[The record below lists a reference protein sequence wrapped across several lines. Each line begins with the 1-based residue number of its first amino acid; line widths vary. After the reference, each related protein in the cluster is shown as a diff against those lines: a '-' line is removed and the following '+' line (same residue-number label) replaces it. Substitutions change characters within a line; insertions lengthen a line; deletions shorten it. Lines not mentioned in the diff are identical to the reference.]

1 MKRKILTAN
10 AILATLPYIRKF
22 KGKTIVIK
30 YGGAA
35 QINPELKE
43 HFAQDMVLLSLV
55 GIKIVIVHG
64 GGKKI
69 NELLE
74 LTKIDSKFEDGLR
87 VTSPEAL
94 EIIEMVLSG
103 NINKEITNLLNN
115 HGAKAIGISGK
126 DGNFLKAKAV
136 NFDKFGLVGQI
147 IEVKKKVINKLIN
160 QDLIPVIAP
169 IACDI
174 DNNHQGFNINADLCA
189 SKIAKSLKAQKVIFL
204 TDTLGVLDENE
215 QIISKLDEKS
225 IKKLKNDGI
234 IKGGMIPKTDAC
246 LEAVNGGVKH
256 AHIIDGRIK
265 HSILL
270 ELFTNEGIGTVISKD
285 INE

>member
-1 MKRKILTAN
+1 MKRKIHTAN

-43 HFAQDMVLLSLV
+43 HFAQDIVLLSLV

-74 LTKIDSKFEDGLR
+74 LTKINSKFEDGLR

-94 EIIEMVLSG
+94 EIIEMVLCG

-136 NFDKFGLVGQI
+136 NLSKFGLVGKI
-147 IEVKKKVINKLIN
+147 IEVKKKVINKLIK
-160 QDLIPVIAP
+160 QDLVPVVAP

-174 DNNHQGFNINADLCA
+174 ENKNKGFNINADLCA

-204 TDTLGVLDENE
+204 TDTLGVLDKEGKV
-215 QIISKLDEKS
+215 ISKLDEKS
-225 IKKLKNDGI
+225 INALKKDGTI
-234 IKGGMIPKTDAC
+234 AGGMIPKTDAC

-270 ELFTNEGIGTVISKD
+270 ELFTDEGIGTVIFRDKD
-285 INE
+285 E